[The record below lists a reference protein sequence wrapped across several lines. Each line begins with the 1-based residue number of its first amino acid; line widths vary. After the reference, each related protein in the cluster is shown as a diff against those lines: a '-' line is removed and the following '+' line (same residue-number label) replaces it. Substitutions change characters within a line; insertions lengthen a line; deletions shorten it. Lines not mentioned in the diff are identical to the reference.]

1 MSLPTQNITITPKEL
16 ALPGNGLLWRMS
28 VDTYHALVDAGTFAP
43 DEDVELIHGYIVKK
57 MSKNPLHAKA
67 NQWLLIFFSQLIGIN
82 QGWYFAVQDPITLED
97 SEPEPDLAI
106 VRGTPDDHQ
115 GHPMAQD
122 LSLIIEVS
130 DSSLDY
136 DEVVK
141 KELYALNGIV
151 EYWIVNI
158 PDRQIQVYTEP
169 VQREGRADYRHQ
181 TIYLAGDSVPVVLD
195 GREYGRIAVA
205 DILS

>member
-1 MSLPTQNITITPKEL
+1 MSTATQNVTISPKEL
-16 ALPGNGLLWRMS
+16 SSLGEGLLWRMS
-28 VDTYHALVDAGTFAP
+28 VDTYHALVDAGTFGP
-43 DEDVELIHGYIVKK
+43 DEDVELIHGYVVKK

-82 QGWYFAVQDPITLED
+82 QGWYFAVQDPITLPD

-106 VRGTPDDHQ
+106 IRGTPDDHE
-115 GHPMAQD
+115 GHPEPQNVG
-122 LSLIIEVS
+122 LIIEVS

-141 KELYALNGIV
+141 KQLYAFNGIV
-151 EYWIVNI
+151 EYWIVNVVAG
-158 PDRQIQVYTEP
+158 QIQVYTEP
-169 VQREGRADYRHQ
+169 YQVEARAGYRHQ
-181 TIYLAGDSVPVVLD
+181 TNYVAGDSVPVSLD
-195 GREYGRIAVA
+195 GREYGRIPVS